1 VTVEGGVASIATG
14 MGVTLLITVANSVMS
29 SLYGTQLLNEQY
41 IVLPAASASILVL
54 IIVSLATKPDPESKW
69 GRFYT
74 KETSLA
80 EAMDKVKQED

>member
-1 VTVEGGVASIATG
+1 VTVSGGVASIATG
-14 MGVTLLITVANSVMS
+14 MGVTLFITIANSVMS

-41 IVLPAASASILVL
+41 IILPAASASILTL

-80 EAMDKVKQED
+80 KAMDEVKG